1 MDPAM
6 IPVVLEVRNHKAACD
21 FLREEAASTGKKQA
35 QITLTTIKRIHDLLC
50 GSTPEAQQARANIE
64 RRERTEKELA
74 KERDRSG
81 YRKDMPL
88 HRTYFHEI
96 AQPAKIQPMLEK
108 LVDYTGSAEFRE
120 FHPIKQAA
128 VVQHKF
134 MQIFPFTEN
143 SGKVG
148 RMLTNLVLLRNGYMP
163 AIIHSIDRQRYYE
176 SLRGAEGV
184 FRTLLM
190 DAIENSLD
198 NGVKYFKDIEPPLQG
213 HQLGRACRGSRVHR
227 GRREPGPGAGR
238 GAWRAQPAGLH
249 EERPGLEGPAAH
261 RGGVPRLPR
270 GGAAH
275 GAARGGARQLP
286 GEPRHGGARAAGASP
301 WTASSRSSPAASGSA
316 SPSSSSIPAD
326 TRTSGAGW
334 R

>member
-1 MDPAM
+1 MKERYQEIDEKNETLRDYLGIFKDKSRDFLEKFEMSWIYHDAALEGTVYTQQELVSALFPERASMDPAM

-21 FLREEAASTGKKQA
+21 FLREDAATTGKKQT

-50 GSTPEAQQARANIE
+50 GNTPEAQQARANIE
-64 RRERTEKELA
+64 RRERTEKELN
-74 KERDRSG
+74 KERERSG

-96 AQPAKIQPMLEK
+96 SQPAKIQPALEK
-108 LVDYTGSAEFRE
+108 LVDYTGSAEYRE

-148 RMLTNLVLLRNGYMP
+148 RMLTNLVLLRSGYMP

-184 FRTLLM
+184 FRALLM

-198 NGVKYFKDIEPPLQG
+198 NGVKYFKDM
-213 HQLGRACRGSRVHR
+213 SRR
-227 GRREPGPGAGR
+227 YKA
-238 GAWRAQPAGLH
+238 
-249 EERPGLEGPAAH
+249 
-261 RGGVPRLPR
+261 
-270 GGAAH
+270 
-275 GAARGGARQLP
+275 
-286 GEPRHGGARAAGASP
+286 
-301 WTASSRSSPAASGSA
+301 
-316 SPSSSSIPAD
+316 IN
-326 TRTSGAGW
+326 
-334 R
+334 

>member
-1 MDPAM
+1 VKERYQEIDEKNETLRDYLGIFKDKSRDFLEKFEMSWIYHDAALEGTVYTQQELVSALFPERASMDPAM

-21 FLREEAASTGKKQA
+21 FLREEAATTGKKQT

-64 RRERTEKELA
+64 RRERTEKELT
-74 KERDRSG
+74 KERERSG

-96 AQPAKIQPMLEK
+96 AQPAKIQPALEK
-108 LVDYTGSAEFRE
+108 LVDYTGSAEYRE

-176 SLRGAEGV
+176 SLRGAESV
-184 FRTLLM
+184 FRALLM

-198 NGVKYFKDIEPPLQG
+198 NGVKYFKDM
-213 HQLGRACRGSRVHR
+213 SRR
-227 GRREPGPGAGR
+227 YKA
-238 GAWRAQPAGLH
+238 
-249 EERPGLEGPAAH
+249 
-261 RGGVPRLPR
+261 
-270 GGAAH
+270 
-275 GAARGGARQLP
+275 
-286 GEPRHGGARAAGASP
+286 
-301 WTASSRSSPAASGSA
+301 
-316 SPSSSSIPAD
+316 IN
-326 TRTSGAGW
+326 
-334 R
+334 

>member
-1 MDPAM
+1 MKERYQEIDEKNETLRDYLGIFKDRSRDFLEKFEMSWIYHDAALEGTVYTQQELVSALFPERASMDPAM

-21 FLREEAASTGKKQA
+21 FLREDANSTGKKQT

-50 GSTPEAQQARANIE
+50 GNTPEAQQARANIE

-81 YRKDMPL
+81 FRKDMPL

-96 AQPAKIQPMLEK
+96 SQPAKIQPALEK
-108 LVDYTGSAEFRE
+108 LVDYTGSAEYRE

-176 SLRGAEGV
+176 SLRGVEGV
-184 FRTLLM
+184 FRALLM

-198 NGVKYFKDIEPPLQG
+198 NGVKYFKDM
-213 HQLGRACRGSRVHR
+213 SRR
-227 GRREPGPGAGR
+227 YKA
-238 GAWRAQPAGLH
+238 
-249 EERPGLEGPAAH
+249 
-261 RGGVPRLPR
+261 
-270 GGAAH
+270 
-275 GAARGGARQLP
+275 
-286 GEPRHGGARAAGASP
+286 
-301 WTASSRSSPAASGSA
+301 
-316 SPSSSSIPAD
+316 IN
-326 TRTSGAGW
+326 
-334 R
+334 

>member
-1 MDPAM
+1 MKERYQEIDEKNETLRDYLGIFKDKGRDFLEKFEMSWIYHDAALEGTVYTQQELVAALFPERASMDPAM
-6 IPVVLEVRNHKAACD
+6 IPVVLEIRNHKAACD
-21 FLREEAASTGKKQA
+21 FLREEATANGKKQA

-50 GSTPEAQQARANIE
+50 GSTPEAQQARATME

-74 KERDRSG
+74 KERERSG

-108 LVDYTGSAEFRE
+108 LVDYTSTAEFRE
-120 FHPIKQAA
+120 FHPIKQSA
-128 VVQHKF
+128 VAQHRF

-148 RMLTNLVLLRNGYMP
+148 RMLTNLILLRNGYMP

-184 FRTLLM
+184 FRSLLM

-198 NGVKYFKDIEPPLQG
+198 NGVKYFKDM
-213 HQLGRACRGSRVHR
+213 SRR
-227 GRREPGPGAGR
+227 YKA
-238 GAWRAQPAGLH
+238 
-249 EERPGLEGPAAH
+249 
-261 RGGVPRLPR
+261 
-270 GGAAH
+270 
-275 GAARGGARQLP
+275 
-286 GEPRHGGARAAGASP
+286 
-301 WTASSRSSPAASGSA
+301 
-316 SPSSSSIPAD
+316 IN
-326 TRTSGAGW
+326 
-334 R
+334 

>member
-1 MDPAM
+1 MKERYQEIDEKNETLRDYLGIFKEKSRDFLEKFEMSWIYHDAALEGTVYTQQELVSALFPERASMDPAM

-21 FLREEAASTGKKQA
+21 FLREEASSTGKKQT

-64 RRERTEKELA
+64 RRERTEKELT
-74 KERDRSG
+74 KERERSG

-108 LVDYTGSAEFRE
+108 LVDYTGSAEYRE

-184 FRTLLM
+184 FRALLM

-198 NGVKYFKDIEPPLQG
+198 NGVKYFKDM
-213 HQLGRACRGSRVHR
+213 SRR
-227 GRREPGPGAGR
+227 YKA
-238 GAWRAQPAGLH
+238 
-249 EERPGLEGPAAH
+249 
-261 RGGVPRLPR
+261 
-270 GGAAH
+270 
-275 GAARGGARQLP
+275 
-286 GEPRHGGARAAGASP
+286 
-301 WTASSRSSPAASGSA
+301 
-316 SPSSSSIPAD
+316 IN
-326 TRTSGAGW
+326 
-334 R
+334 

>member
-21 FLREEAASTGKKQA
+21 FLREEAATTGKKQT

-64 RRERTEKELA
+64 RRERTEKELT
-74 KERDRSG
+74 KERERSG

-96 AQPAKIQPMLEK
+96 AQPAKIQPALEK
-108 LVDYTGSAEFRE
+108 LVDYTGSAEYRE

-176 SLRGAEGV
+176 SLRGAESV
-184 FRTLLM
+184 FRALLM

-198 NGVKYFKDIEPPLQG
+198 NGVKYFKDM
-213 HQLGRACRGSRVHR
+213 SRR
-227 GRREPGPGAGR
+227 YKA
-238 GAWRAQPAGLH
+238 
-249 EERPGLEGPAAH
+249 
-261 RGGVPRLPR
+261 
-270 GGAAH
+270 
-275 GAARGGARQLP
+275 
-286 GEPRHGGARAAGASP
+286 
-301 WTASSRSSPAASGSA
+301 
-316 SPSSSSIPAD
+316 IN
-326 TRTSGAGW
+326 
-334 R
+334 

>member
-1 MDPAM
+1 MKERYQEIDEKNEALRDYLGIFKEKGRDFLEKFEMSWIYHDAALEGTVYTQQELVSALFPERASMDPAM
-6 IPVVLEVRNHKAACD
+6 IPVVLEIRNHKAACD
-21 FLREEAASTGKKQA
+21 YLREDAAANGKKQT

-50 GSTPEAQQARANIE
+50 GNTPEAQAIRANIE

-128 VVQHKF
+128 VAQHKF

-176 SLRGAEGV
+176 SLRGAEGL
-184 FRTLLM
+184 FRALLM

-198 NGVKYFKDIEPPLQG
+198 NGVKYFKD
-213 HQLGRACRGSRVHR
+213 LGRRYKA
-227 GRREPGPGAGR
+227 
-238 GAWRAQPAGLH
+238 
-249 EERPGLEGPAAH
+249 
-261 RGGVPRLPR
+261 
-270 GGAAH
+270 
-275 GAARGGARQLP
+275 
-286 GEPRHGGARAAGASP
+286 
-301 WTASSRSSPAASGSA
+301 
-316 SPSSSSIPAD
+316 IN
-326 TRTSGAGW
+326 
-334 R
+334 

>member
-1 MDPAM
+1 VKERYQEIDEKNETLRDYLGIYKEKGRDFLEKFEMSWIYHDAALEGTVYTQQELVAGLFPERASMDPAM
-6 IPVVLEVRNHKAACD
+6 IPVVLEIRNHKAACD
-21 FLREEAASTGKKQA
+21 YLREDAAANGKKQT

-50 GSTPEAQQARANIE
+50 GNTPEAQQARANIE

-184 FRTLLM
+184 FRALLM

-198 NGVKYFKDIEPPLQG
+198 NGMKYFKDM
-213 HQLGRACRGSRVHR
+213 
-227 GRREPGPGAGR
+227 GRRYKA
-238 GAWRAQPAGLH
+238 
-249 EERPGLEGPAAH
+249 
-261 RGGVPRLPR
+261 
-270 GGAAH
+270 
-275 GAARGGARQLP
+275 
-286 GEPRHGGARAAGASP
+286 
-301 WTASSRSSPAASGSA
+301 
-316 SPSSSSIPAD
+316 IN
-326 TRTSGAGW
+326 
-334 R
+334 

>member
-1 MDPAM
+1 MKERYQEIDEKNETLRDYLGIFKDKSRDFLEKFEMSWIYHDAALEGTVYTQQELVSALFPERASMDPAM

-21 FLREEAASTGKKQA
+21 FLREEASTTGKKQT

-64 RRERTEKELA
+64 RRERTEKELT
-74 KERDRSG
+74 KERERSG

-108 LVDYTGSAEFRE
+108 LVDYTGSAEYRE

-184 FRTLLM
+184 FRALLM

-198 NGVKYFKDIEPPLQG
+198 NGVKYFKDM
-213 HQLGRACRGSRVHR
+213 SRR
-227 GRREPGPGAGR
+227 YKA
-238 GAWRAQPAGLH
+238 
-249 EERPGLEGPAAH
+249 
-261 RGGVPRLPR
+261 
-270 GGAAH
+270 
-275 GAARGGARQLP
+275 
-286 GEPRHGGARAAGASP
+286 
-301 WTASSRSSPAASGSA
+301 
-316 SPSSSSIPAD
+316 IN
-326 TRTSGAGW
+326 
-334 R
+334 

>member
-1 MDPAM
+1 MKERYQEIDEKNEALRDYLGIYKDKSREFLERFEMSWIYHDAALEGTVYTQQELVAALFPARASMDPAM

-21 FLREEAASTGKKQA
+21 FLREDASATGKRQA
-35 QITLTTIKRIHDLLC
+35 QITLTTIKRIHDLVC
-50 GSTPEAQQARANIE
+50 GNTPEALAARANIE

-74 KERDRSG
+74 KERERSG

-128 VVQHKF
+128 VAQQKF
-134 MQIFPFTEN
+134 MQIFPFAEN

-148 RMLTNLVLLRNGYMP
+148 RMITNLVLLRHGYMP

-176 SLRGAEGV
+176 SLRGAEGL

-198 NGVKYFKDIEPPLQG
+198 NGLKYFKDM
-213 HQLGRACRGSRVHR
+213 SRR
-227 GRREPGPGAGR
+227 YKA
-238 GAWRAQPAGLH
+238 
-249 EERPGLEGPAAH
+249 
-261 RGGVPRLPR
+261 
-270 GGAAH
+270 
-275 GAARGGARQLP
+275 
-286 GEPRHGGARAAGASP
+286 
-301 WTASSRSSPAASGSA
+301 
-316 SPSSSSIPAD
+316 IN
-326 TRTSGAGW
+326 
-334 R
+334 

>member
-1 MDPAM
+1 VKERYQEIDEKNETLRDYLDIFKDKSRDFLEKFEMSWIYHDAALEGTVYTQQELASALFPERATMDPAM

-21 FLREEAASTGKKQA
+21 FLREEASATGRKQA

-64 RRERTEKELA
+64 RRERTEKELT

-198 NGVKYFKDIEPPLQG
+198 NGVKYFKD
-213 HQLGRACRGSRVHR
+213 LGRRYK
-227 GRREPGPGAGR
+227 
-238 GAWRAQPAGLH
+238 
-249 EERPGLEGPAAH
+249 
-261 RGGVPRLPR
+261 
-270 GGAAH
+270 
-275 GAARGGARQLP
+275 
-286 GEPRHGGARAAGASP
+286 
-301 WTASSRSSPAASGSA
+301 
-316 SPSSSSIPAD
+316 SIN
-326 TRTSGAGW
+326 
-334 R
+334 

>member
-1 MDPAM
+1 VKERYQEIDEKNETLRDYLGIFKEKSRDFLEKFEMSWIYHDAALEGTVYTQQELVSALFPERASMDPAM

-21 FLREEAASTGKKQA
+21 YLREEAASTGKKQT

-64 RRERTEKELA
+64 RRERTEKELT

-96 AQPAKIQPMLEK
+96 AQPAKIQPALEK
-108 LVDYTGSAEFRE
+108 LVDYTGSAEYRE

-148 RMLTNLVLLRNGYMP
+148 RMLTNLVLLRSGYMP

-184 FRTLLM
+184 FRSLLM

-198 NGVKYFKDIEPPLQG
+198 NGVKYFKDM
-213 HQLGRACRGSRVHR
+213 SRR
-227 GRREPGPGAGR
+227 YKA
-238 GAWRAQPAGLH
+238 
-249 EERPGLEGPAAH
+249 
-261 RGGVPRLPR
+261 
-270 GGAAH
+270 
-275 GAARGGARQLP
+275 
-286 GEPRHGGARAAGASP
+286 
-301 WTASSRSSPAASGSA
+301 
-316 SPSSSSIPAD
+316 IN
-326 TRTSGAGW
+326 
-334 R
+334 

>member
-1 MDPAM
+1 VKERYQEIDEKNESLRDYLGIYKDRGRDFLERFEMSWIYHDAALEGTVYTQQELMSALFPERANMDPAM

-21 FLREEAASTGKKQA
+21 YLREEATANGKKQT

-50 GSTPEAQQARANIE
+50 GNTPEAQTARSHIE
-64 RRERTEKELA
+64 RRDRTEKELA
-74 KERDRSG
+74 KERERSG

-96 AQPAKIQPMLEK
+96 AQPAKIQPGLEK
-108 LVDYTGSAEFRE
+108 LVEYTGSSEFRE

-134 MQIFPFTEN
+134 MQVFPFTEN

-176 SLRGAEGV
+176 SLRGAEGL

-198 NGVKYFKDIEPPLQG
+198 NGIKYFKDM
-213 HQLGRACRGSRVHR
+213 
-227 GRREPGPGAGR
+227 GRRYKA
-238 GAWRAQPAGLH
+238 
-249 EERPGLEGPAAH
+249 
-261 RGGVPRLPR
+261 
-270 GGAAH
+270 
-275 GAARGGARQLP
+275 
-286 GEPRHGGARAAGASP
+286 
-301 WTASSRSSPAASGSA
+301 
-316 SPSSSSIPAD
+316 IN
-326 TRTSGAGW
+326 
-334 R
+334 

>member
-1 MDPAM
+1 VKERYQEIDEKNETLRDYLGIFKDKSRDFLEKFEMSWIYHDAALEGTVYTQQELVSALFPERASMDPAM

-21 FLREEAASTGKKQA
+21 FLREEASTTGKKQT

-64 RRERTEKELA
+64 RRERTEKELT
-74 KERDRSG
+74 KERERSG

-108 LVDYTGSAEFRE
+108 LVDYTGSAEYRE

-184 FRTLLM
+184 FRALLM

-198 NGVKYFKDIEPPLQG
+198 NGVKYFKDM
-213 HQLGRACRGSRVHR
+213 SRR
-227 GRREPGPGAGR
+227 YKA
-238 GAWRAQPAGLH
+238 
-249 EERPGLEGPAAH
+249 
-261 RGGVPRLPR
+261 
-270 GGAAH
+270 
-275 GAARGGARQLP
+275 
-286 GEPRHGGARAAGASP
+286 
-301 WTASSRSSPAASGSA
+301 
-316 SPSSSSIPAD
+316 IN
-326 TRTSGAGW
+326 
-334 R
+334 